1 MIRECKI
8 HGLIEHRSRT
18 EYGRNKGWICKK
30 CNSEATTRS
39 KRKRKADSV
48 AYKGG
53 KCEICGYDKCQ
64 DALEFHHID
73 DTKSFNIGIHGYRM
87 TFEELKKELDKCQ
100 LLCANCHREVHFK
113 LTTEN

>member
-64 DALEFHHID
+64 DALEFHPNHLFRI
-73 DTKSFNIGIHGYRM
+73 
-87 TFEELKKELDKCQ
+87 LVQQ
-100 LLCANCHREVHFK
+100 LFYQRTYHL
-113 LTTEN
+113 